1 MQVQTNNPEKTEI
14 VTSPQNRTEQ
24 DLRDLIKELADLKF
38 ALDESSIVAITDQ
51 TGIIKFANDKFCEIS
66 KYSREELLGKDH
78 RIINSGYH
86 SKDFIRNLWTTIASG
101 KVWKGEIRNRAKDGT
116 IYWVDTTI
124 VPFLDE
130 KGKPYQY
137 VAIRNDIT
145 ERKRAEER
153 LREQAT
159 LLDNAQ
165 DAILVRDLDDNI
177 TFWNKSAE
185 RIYGWPASEV
195 IGKNIRN
202 IIYRHSIGQYEEA
215 KRVVLSKGEWK
226 GELHQLTKD
235 GKDIIAESRW
245 TLVHGDRGEP
255 KSVLVIN
262 TDVTD
267 KRKIEAQF
275 LRAQRM
281 ESIGTL
287 ASGIAHD
294 FNNLLSP
301 ILMSIQL
308 LQGRIDDEDGQRLL
322 AMLQAS
328 AERGASL
335 VKQVLS
341 FARGVQGE
349 RITLQPR
356 HLIKEIVKILNDTLP
371 KSIEVEF
378 EAAEDLSLVAGDAT
392 QLHQVLMNF
401 CVNARDAM
409 PAGGKLTIKAE
420 NVHIDDNYAR
430 MNLEA
435 KPGRFVVISIADSG
449 VGIPSHIIHKIFE
462 PFFTT
467 KEHGKG
473 TGLGLST
480 ALGIVKGHGGFINV
494 YSEPGRGTQFKIYLP
509 AAETPFTAQ
518 LESSA
523 LLPLGSGE
531 LILVVDDEIA
541 IREITK
547 GTLEAFGYRA
557 LTAAD
562 GTEAVALYAQHKD
575 EIRLVLTD
583 LMMPYMDGPVTIR
596 ALQKLNPHVKI
607 IASSGLA
614 ENSMLAQVNGGVRRF
629 LPKPYTA
636 EKLLTTLNELLN
648 EE

>member
-1 MQVQTNNPEKTEI
+1 MDFERSSVKD
-14 VTSPQNRTEQ
+14 VRTDGMDSQSEELQ
-24 DLRDLIKELADLKF
+24 KSLKDLADIKF

-51 TGIIKFANDKFCEIS
+51 TGIIKYVNDKFCEIS
-66 KYSREELLGKDH
+66 KYSRDELLGQDH
-78 RIINSGYH
+78 RIINSAYH
-86 SKDFIRNLWTTIASG
+86 PTEFIRNLWTTIASG
-101 KVWKGEIRNRAKDGT
+101 QVWKGEIKNRAKDGSL
-116 IYWVDTTI
+116 YWVDTTI
-124 VPFLDE
+124 VPFLND

-145 ERKRAEER
+145 ERKRAEEQ

-165 DAILVRDLDDNI
+165 DAILVRDLEDKFR
-177 TFWNKSAE
+177 FWNKSAE
-185 RIYGWPASEV
+185 RIYGWSAEEV
-195 IGKNIRN
+195 IGRDLKDL
-202 IIYRHSIGQYEEA
+202 IYKDSLPQFAEA
-215 KRVVLSKGEWK
+215 KHATLSKGEWQ
-226 GELHQLTKD
+226 GELRQNTRE
-235 GKDIIAESRW
+235 GRDIVVESRW
-245 TLVHGDRGEP
+245 TLVRDDRGEP

-267 KRKIEAQF
+267 KRKTEAQF

-301 ILMSIQL
+301 IMMSIQL
-308 LQGRIDDEDGQRLL
+308 LQARISDDDGQRLL
-322 AMLQAS
+322 AMLQMS
-328 AERGASL
+328 AERGAGL

-341 FARGVQGE
+341 FARGVEGE

-356 HLIKEIVKILNDTLP
+356 HLIKEIVKILKDTLP

-378 EAAEDLSLVAGDAT
+378 EATEDLSLVAGDAT

-401 CVNARDAM
+401 FVNARDAM
-409 PAGGKLTIKAE
+409 PGGGKLTIKAE
-420 NVHIDDNYAR
+420 NVFIDDNYAR
-430 MNLEA
+430 MNLES
-435 KPGRFVVISIADSG
+435 KPGPFVLITIADSG
-449 VGIPSHIIHKIFE
+449 VGISPRVINRIFE

-509 AAETPFTAQ
+509 AAETPFTVQADK
-518 LESSA
+518 STA
-523 LLPLGSGE
+523 LPFGRGE

-547 GTLEAFGYRA
+547 GTLEACGYRA

-575 EIRLVLTD
+575 EIKVVLTD

-596 ALQKLNPHVKI
+596 ALQKLNPKIKI

-614 ENSMLAQVNGGVRRF
+614 ESGRAIEGVKMF

-636 EKLLTTLNELLN
+636 ERLLKALADVIGSN
-648 EE
+648 